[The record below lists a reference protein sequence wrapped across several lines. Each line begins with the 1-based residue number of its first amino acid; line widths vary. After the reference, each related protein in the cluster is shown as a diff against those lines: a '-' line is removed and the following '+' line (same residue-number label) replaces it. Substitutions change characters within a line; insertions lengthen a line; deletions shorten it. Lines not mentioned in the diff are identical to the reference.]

1 MAGGTV
7 TLEAAVRVRREGF
20 TLDVTLTAAADET
33 VAVLGPNG
41 AGKTTLLRALAG
53 LDEMEGRVVL
63 DGVVLDDSANGVHVP
78 AERRRAGLVFQDH
91 VLFPH
96 LSAVENV
103 AFGLRAQSRPHAAA
117 IARRWLNEAA
127 LGDRADAFPR
137 ALSGGQAQRVA
148 LLRALATEPKLLLLD
163 EPLSALDITI
173 RAEVRRE
180 LSRQLASF
188 HGVRLL
194 VTHDPVEAMALAEKL
209 VVLEQG
215 SVVQSGT
222 PGDVTARPRSRF
234 VADLAGVNLLRG
246 RAYGDHVALAAEAS
260 LAVVEAGS
268 GDVFAVVHPRAVAL
282 YRSRPDGTPRNVWR
296 GQVDTVDLEGER
308 VRVRVIGPVPLVAEV
323 TRAAVLE
330 LGLIAGASVWM
341 TVKATEVSVYPA

>member
-1 MAGGTV
+1 V
-7 TLEAAVRVRREGF
+7 TLEAAVRVRRDAF

-63 DGVVLDDSANGVHVP
+63 DGVVLDDSTSGVHVP

-91 VLFPH
+91 ILFPH

-103 AFGLRAQSRPHAAA
+103 AFGLRAQGRPHAAA
-117 IARRWLNEAA
+117 IARRWLEEAA
-127 LGDRADAFPR
+127 LSDRADALPR

-194 VTHDPVEAMALAEKL
+194 VTHDPVEAMALADKL

-222 PGDVTARPRSRF
+222 PGEVTARPRSRF

-260 LAVVEAGS
+260 LAAVEAGS

-308 VRVRVIGPVPLVAEV
+308 VRVRVVGPVPLVAEV

-330 LGLIAGASVWM
+330 LGLIAGASVWVA
-341 TVKATEVSVYPA
+341 VKATEVSVYPA